1 MNRPFCIAGAACW
14 LISTSVAGAGEIT
27 LDECLQ
33 RAAGHNSGIKAYEKA
48 HEAAKS
54 GKDGSLAAFFPSLA
68 LKARY
73 TLADEPDRLVVS
85 KDSLTSGLPAQD
97 INLADTRHD
106 TYQAGIFLTQPL
118 FTGGNLSGAFDRAS
132 SQVQTAEHETSYQR
146 ALLYEQVRRTFYDL
160 LAADSRVTSLT
171 KTVQARTR
179 LAGISK
185 ARLAEGYASRQDLLQ
200 AEAELSEAEAQLVA
214 AQQQADLLQTTL
226 RQLTQSPPDELLQPR
241 GELSKLRIQ
250 PPLQEFLHQ
259 GPAARDDLKAL
270 QFRIKQK
277 DAAVTV
283 AKSGYFP
290 NISLQGGYLRQRDT
304 YATRPEIWSVT
315 VQAEW
320 QLFDWGKTRADVQRA
335 RSLSQ
340 QEQFQLEELQKSAR
354 TEIELLWRQSQ
365 TELSRLLSLEARLKA
380 AEHAVETLLAKQQE
394 GSIRLA
400 DLYAGEASLWQAY
413 ADYSQSAAQLH
424 GVAAGLERATS
435 QPMDRWLVRS
445 PLYRPDFEGITA
457 RLGAAAIPKPVA
469 AAVQPDVSPPA
480 PVRPVTDAPR
490 PSAPAT
496 TAAPA
501 TLPVRYR
508 LQFGLFSQKTNAEQ
522 LVQQMQRNYPH
533 LLTLVVDEGD
543 RFRVL
548 SEPYATR
555 QAALQTIQRLGI
567 REYLIKA
574 ENSMVTPSRQ

>member
-1 MNRPFCIAGAACW
+1 MTRLICIAGAACW
-14 LISTSVAGAGEIT
+14 LLSTSAAGAGEIT
-27 LDECLQ
+27 LAECLQ
-33 RAAGHNSGIKAYEKA
+33 RAAHQNSGVKAYEKA

-54 GKDGSLAAFFPSLA
+54 GKDVSRASFFPSLTM
-68 LKARY
+68 KARY
-73 TLADEPDRLVVS
+73 TLADEPDRLVVT
-85 KDSLTSGLPAQD
+85 KDSLTTGLPSQD

-106 TYQAGIFLTQPL
+106 TYQAGLFLTQPL
-118 FTGGNLSGAFDRAS
+118 FSGGNLLGAFDRAS
-132 SQVQTAEHETSYQR
+132 SQVQSAEHETNYQR

-160 LAADSRVTSLT
+160 LAAGTRITSLT

-179 LAGISK
+179 LTEIVK
-185 ARLAEGYASRQDLLQ
+185 ARLAEGYATRQDLLK

-214 AQQQADLLQTTL
+214 AQQQADLMLTTL
-226 RQLTQSPPDELLQPR
+226 RQLTQSPADEPLQPR
-241 GELSKLRIQ
+241 GELTILRIQ
-250 PPLQEFLHQ
+250 KPLQEFLRQ

-270 QFRIKQK
+270 QFRIKQQ
-277 DAAVTV
+277 DAAVTM

-290 NISLQGGYLRQRDT
+290 HLSLQGSYLRQRDT

-380 AEHAVETLLAKQQE
+380 AEHAMEGSMAKQQE

-400 DLYAGEASLWQAY
+400 DLYASEAFLWQAY
-413 ADYSQSAAQLH
+413 ADYNQSAANLH
-424 GVAAGLERATS
+424 GIAAGLERATS
-435 QPMDRWLVRS
+435 QSMDQWLARA
-445 PLYRPDFEGITA
+445 PLYRPDFEGIA
-457 RLGAAAIPKPVA
+457 SRLEA
-469 AAVQPDVSPPA
+469 AAVPKPAGAATPAPAQPAIGEPPA
-480 PVRPVTDAPR
+480 P
-490 PSAPAT
+490 SST
-496 TAAPA
+496 TAAAPA
-501 TLPVRYR
+501 VLPVRYR
-508 LQFGLFSQKTNAEQ
+508 LQFGLFAQKANAVQ
-522 LVQQMQRNYPH
+522 LMQQLQSSHPH
-533 LLTLVVDEGD
+533 LLKLVLVDEGT

-555 QAALQTIQRLGI
+555 QSAVQTVRQIGI
-567 REYLIKA
+567 RDYMIKA
-574 ENSMVTPSRQ
+574 DSTDGGP